1 MAHQQLRMNLFKD
14 DAGTTPHL
22 DQEEDAACT
31 TQAFKP
37 SQSAHTRR
45 NYLRAATAFEE
56 WCGARGLTALPATPP
71 TVAAYLADMAG
82 RGWRPATLR
91 ATRAAVANAHRQAGR
106 EDPTA
111 SREVKEELAKLV
123 REATHPQTRTSGLT
137 AEVMAQIRKWACRP
151 RRLGRGS
158 RLEFEA
164 DATRRG
170 LVDIAIASVMRDAM
184 LRPSEAAALRWGDV
198 ESLPDG
204 AGQIHRD
211 SADQKCLFIGPDAVR
226 DLQAIRPAGA
236 VPKEHVFGLVAE
248 TISRRL
254 KAAAV
259 AAGLAE
265 DFSGISPRVG
275 MARDL
280 SAHGAGISALMAAG
294 RWRSPGMPAKYTSV
308 VDDEE
313 GAVARYHRSG
323 GATQPSALPETPP
336 ELAGR
341 YG

>member
-1 MAHQQLRMNLFKD
+1 MDYQLTMDLPKD
-14 DAGTTPHL
+14 EAS
-22 DQEEDAACT
+22 
-31 TQAFKP
+31 AFKP
-37 SQSAHTRR
+37 SQSANTRR
-45 NYLRAATAFEE
+45 NYQRATTAFAE
-56 WCGARGLTALPATPP
+56 WCGARGLTAMPATPQ
-71 TVAAYLADMAG
+71 TVADYLADMAG

-111 SREVKEELAKLV
+111 SREVKEKLARLV
-123 REATHPQTRTSGLT
+123 REDDHPQTRTSGLT

-164 DATRRG
+164 DATSRG

-184 LRPSEAAALRWGDV
+184 LRPSEATALRWEDV
-198 ESLPDG
+198 ESLLDG
-204 AGQIHRD
+204 AGQIHIHRD
-211 SADQKCLFIGPDAVR
+211 SADQEIIFIGPDAVR
-226 DLQAIRPAGA
+226 DLQAIRPAGD

-254 KAAAV
+254 KAAAA

-275 MARDL
+275 MAQDL
-280 SAHGAGISALMAAG
+280 SAQGAGISALMAAG
-294 RWRSPGMPAKYTSV
+294 RWRSPGMPAKYTTSV
-308 VDDEE
+308 ADDEE

-323 GATQPSALPETPP
+323 GATQPSAVPETPP
-336 ELAGR
+336 WLGDTAR
-341 YG
+341 R

>member
-1 MAHQQLRMNLFKD
+1 M
-14 DAGTTPHL
+14 
-22 DQEEDAACT
+22 
-31 TQAFKP
+31 
-37 SQSAHTRR
+37 
-45 NYLRAATAFEE
+45 
-56 WCGARGLTALPATPP
+56 PATPQ

-111 SREVKEELAKLV
+111 SREVKEELARLV
-123 REATHPQTRTSGLT
+123 REDNHPQTRTSGLT
-137 AEVMAQIRKWACRP
+137 AEVMAQIRRWACRP

-164 DATRRG
+164 DATSRG

-198 ESLPDG
+198 ESLPDR
-204 AGQIHRD
+204 AGQIHIHRD
-211 SADQKCLFIGPDAVR
+211 SADQEILFIGPDAVR
-226 DLQAIRPAGA
+226 DLQAIRPAGV

-254 KAAAV
+254 KAAAA

-275 MARDL
+275 MAQDL
-280 SAHGAGISALMAAG
+280 SAQGAGISALMAAG

-308 VDDEE
+308 ADDEE
-313 GAVARYHRSG
+313 GVVARYHRSG
-323 GATQPSALPETPP
+323 GATQPSAVPETPP